1 MQRDDQRPLLTLAM
15 IVRDEAATIER
26 VITSARGLVDD
37 IVVYDTGS
45 TDDTVSIARR
55 LGARVVEGTWRDDF
69 AWARNQALDLVQ
81 SDWALVLDSDEEV
94 IGTQVEFDALR
105 EFLQTLD
112 DQQVV
117 LLACRSLA
125 DVDGSYHPV
134 IWSRRIMRPHLR
146 YRHRVHEMAMLPDGS
161 TPVEVAYDTPWVRH
175 HGYLGD
181 QNERLQRNLRLAR
194 ARLDE
199 SNDPKERAVALIELG
214 RSLMQA
220 DQRTEA
226 LAVLAQAI
234 DAATCDDHVY
244 MARLLAAATVGCVE
258 GQEAAT
264 AWCEPLFAVGGPVA
278 SAARWLLVGESDP
291 ATALG
296 LIQQIDEVDYWYIH
310 ASRAEVAA
318 TRAYLR
324 MAFGDA
330 VGASHDLFTCAGA
343 PPHPFAWWSAALTV
357 ASGEHFGAGAMIARL
372 DPVDLPTV
380 CTMLTAG
387 PTEGALA
394 LVVALIDEFG
404 PEAPLV
410 EFLRSYQA
418 RAGGDAAL
426 DAQALFAELGADP
439 SVAADESL
447 AAAR

>member
-1 MQRDDQRPLLTLAM
+1 MQRDDERPLLTLAM

-69 AWARNQALDLVQ
+69 AWARNQALDLVRG
-81 SDWALVLDSDEEV
+81 DWALVLDSDEEV
-94 IGTQVEFDALR
+94 MGTQAEFDALR

-134 IWSRRIMRPHLR
+134 IWSRRIMRPNLR
-146 YRHRVHEMAMLPDGS
+146 YRHRVHEMAMLPDGT
-161 TPVEVAYDTPWVRH
+161 TPIEVPYDAPWVRH

-181 QNERLQRNLRLAR
+181 QGERLLRNLRLAR

-199 SNDPKERAVALIELG
+199 SIEPKDRAVALIELG

-220 DQRTEA
+220 EQRTEA
-226 LAVLAQAI
+226 LTVLEHAI
-234 DAATCDDHVY
+234 EAATCDDHVY

-264 AWCEPLFAVGGPVA
+264 AWCEPLLAVGGPVA
-278 SAARWLLVGESDP
+278 TAARWVLVSESDP

-296 LIQQIDEVDYWYIH
+296 LIEQIDEVDYWYIH

-318 TRAYLR
+318 IRAYLR
-324 MAFGDA
+324 VAFGNTA
-330 VGASHDLFTCAGA
+330 GASRDLLICAGA

-357 ASGEHFGAGAMIARL
+357 ARGEHAGAGAMVAHL
-372 DPVDLPTV
+372 DPADLPSV
-380 CTMLTAG
+380 CTMLAAG
-387 PTEGALA
+387 PAEGALA
-394 LVVALIDEFG
+394 IAVGLIDAFG
-404 PEAPLV
+404 PDASLI
-410 EFLRSYQA
+410 EFLRNYQE

-426 DAQALFAELGADP
+426 DAQALFAEFGDDP
-439 SVAADESL
+439 SVAADDSL
-447 AAAR
+447 TAAR